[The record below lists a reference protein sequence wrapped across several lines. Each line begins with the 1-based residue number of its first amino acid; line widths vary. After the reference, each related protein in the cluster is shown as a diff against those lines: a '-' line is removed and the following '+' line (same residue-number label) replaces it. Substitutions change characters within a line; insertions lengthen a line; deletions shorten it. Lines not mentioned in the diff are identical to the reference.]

1 MSKEID
7 NIFSDKKSDEITKE
21 LKYKR
26 KKYNFKLILKTITST
41 LLILIVLAVLLN
53 ILSDKVLK
61 NSFNKQSSIFYEEYT
76 IMHPTEYIGES
87 SYLETGLFKSLTY
100 YDIGKVIGSRVID
113 AGVRNLVSGVQ
124 FGLVGV
130 VHYNNKE
137 NDIDND
143 ITNRLYNTNGLR
155 KLNFML
161 PYVNYENTINDFK
174 YLEEIDDSKY
184 VEMVISFDKEYL
196 YEEVNKS
203 FDSDKISFYWI
214 DASTDSEKVYYKEDK
229 IYLTE
234 NEVMGIKS
242 ITADGKKINDES
254 ERLNKYK
261 QAIIYLEDNKYSG
274 IIESMDENYTN
285 ISGIVMQGTAKELKE
300 IKENTMI
307 KHAILG
313 NILDKF

>member
-26 KKYNFKLILKTITST
+26 KKYNSKLILKTITST
-41 LLILIVLAVLLN
+41 LLILIVLAVVLN

-61 NSFNKQSSIFYEEYT
+61 NSFNKQNSIFYEEYT

-130 VHYNNKE
+130 VHFNNKE
-137 NDIDND
+137 DDIDND
-143 ITNRLYNTNGLR
+143 ITNRIYNTNGLR